1 MLIYRYNDVKTMFKI
16 YKKLCK
22 ILEIEYPLKQSEI
35 SSKIDKLIGS
45 LEYSPKDIS
54 RDENMNIKDEIYK
67 AYFKIYRMYGSNKI
81 DSINDK
87 LNIFAGDKYLVN
99 ITTLLTILYL
109 SGYRNDKLINRLN
122 INKLNEIL

>member
-1 MLIYRYNDVKTMFKI
+1 
-16 YKKLCK
+16 
-22 ILEIEYPLKQSEI
+22 
-35 SSKIDKLIGS
+35 
-45 LEYSPKDIS
+45 
-54 RDENMNIKDEIYK
+54 MNIKDEIYK